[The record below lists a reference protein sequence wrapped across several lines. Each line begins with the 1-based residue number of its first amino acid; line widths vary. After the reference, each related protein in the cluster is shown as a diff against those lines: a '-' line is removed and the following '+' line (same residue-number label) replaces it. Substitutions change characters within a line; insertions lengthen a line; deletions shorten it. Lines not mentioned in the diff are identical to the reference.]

1 MVLLSLETGV
11 DYFLQICPTNLLTM
25 PAKSKITA
33 GTIARDLRLF
43 LKDRFNLDDDKASE
57 QETIED
63 IKKGVVFRGT
73 NLWILMF
80 AIMVASVGLNVN
92 SPAVIIGA
100 MLISPLM
107 GPIMGIGLGVGIN
120 DLELIVKAMR
130 NLAIAVVISVLT
142 SAAYFWISPLNDAQ
156 SELLA
161 RTSPTLWDVLI
172 ALFGGLAGIVAGSRK
187 EKSNAIPGVAIAT
200 ALMPPL
206 CTAGFGLAT
215 AQWSYFFGAFYLF
228 FINSVFISF
237 STYLIVRVLGF
248 RTKDFVD
255 QARERRVRRYIA
267 VFIILTI
274 IPSIYTAYNVVR
286 QSIFE
291 RNAQQFVYQEM
302 RFDNCQVISKNFVN
316 DKGNR
321 RIEVTLFG
329 EPVNDER
336 LQELEKRLVNYH
348 LPEARLIVRQGY
360 NGEDTLDMAAIERMN
375 LQMRSGIIE
384 DLYKKNEEIMRDKD
398 DQIRLLENEIL
409 RMRAREFPIADF
421 VEEVKVINNN
431 IQELSVSPAVLSR
444 IDSARFDTL
453 HLAFAHFKRRPRKAE
468 IKQLTDWLKVRIKTD
483 KLRLVVN

>member
-1 MVLLSLETGV
+1 
-11 DYFLQICPTNLLTM
+11 M
-25 PAKSKITA
+25 PSRPQITA
-33 GTIARDLRLF
+33 GTIVRDLRLF
-43 LKDRFNLDDDKASE
+43 LKDRFNLDEDKASE
-57 QETIED
+57 QQTIEE

-107 GPIMGIGLGVGIN
+107 GPIMGIGLGVGII
-120 DLELIVKAMR
+120 DLELIVKAFR
-130 NLAIAVVISVLT
+130 NLAIAVGISVLT

-215 AQWSYFFGAFYLF
+215 AQWNYFFGAFYLF

-237 STYLIVRVLGF
+237 STYLIVRLLGF
-248 RTKDFVD
+248 KTKDFVD
-255 QARERRVRRYIA
+255 PARERRVKQYIA
-267 VFIILTI
+267 VFIILTV
-274 IPSIYTAYNVVR
+274 IPSIYTAYKVVN

-291 RNAQQFVYQEM
+291 RNAQQFVSQEM
-302 RFDNCQVISKNFVN
+302 QFDNCQVISKNFVEEE
-316 DKGNR
+316 GQR

-329 EPVNDER
+329 EPVSDER
-336 LQELEKRLVNYH
+336 LLELEKRLPNYH
-348 LPEARLIVRQGY
+348 LPKARLLVRQGY
-360 NGEDTLDMAAIERMN
+360 NGNDTLDLATLEKMN
-375 LQMRSGIIE
+375 LQMRTGIIE
-384 DLYKKNEEIMRDKD
+384 DLYRKNEEILRGKD
-398 DQIRLLENEIL
+398 DRIRLLEDEIL
-409 RMRAREFPIADF
+409 RMRAREVPIADF
-421 VEEVKVINNN
+421 VEEVKAINQN
-431 IQELSVSPAVLSR
+431 ILELSVSPTVLSR

-453 HLAFAHFKRRPRKAE
+453 HLAYANFKRRPRRSE
-468 IKQLTDWLKVRIKTD
+468 IKQLEDWLRARVKTD